1 MRQNEGDGI
10 QRLDFSS
17 HFSNYVFIALI
28 LCVCVCVCVCV
39 FIMNL
44 SLGSYFPVLLN
55 Q

>member
-1 MRQNEGDGI
+1 MRQNQCDGI
-10 QRLDFSS
+10 YRLDFSP

-28 LCVCVCVCVCV
+28 LCVCVCV

-44 SLGSYFPVLLN
+44 SLGSYFPVLQN